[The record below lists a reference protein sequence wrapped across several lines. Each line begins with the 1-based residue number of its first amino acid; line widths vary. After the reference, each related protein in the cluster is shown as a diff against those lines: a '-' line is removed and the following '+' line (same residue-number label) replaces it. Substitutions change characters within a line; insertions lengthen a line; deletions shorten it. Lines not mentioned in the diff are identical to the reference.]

1 MATTKA
7 SISEHARRLGLHAK
21 TLWRGLQA
29 AGIAGERYGQAI
41 LITRS
46 EAAKAAAAVNSRP
59 GRPRK

>member
-1 MATTKA
+1 MSTKA

-21 TLWRGLQA
+21 TLWRGLRV
-29 AGIAGERYGQAI
+29 AGITGERYGQAI
-41 LITRS
+41 LISRS